1 MKRLINLNNNIF
13 EKIKTNKNTFGLM
26 GSILMNNIL
35 YMFLNTFMIAYFI
48 ALSNYNYT
56 LVSIYYIITF
66 VFIALS
72 FLILGKIIKN
82 KNQMHIHRI
91 GIILQSIYLLLIAF
105 LKENILDYYIY
116 LGIFPGIAQGFY
128 WASSHVLTNEHIGK
142 DSDKF
147 ISIKSVI
154 DKCLKILFPII
165 FGVSIE
171 LTSFSYIAKVVLILS
186 VLQLT
191 FSLLI
196 SDKSAIN
203 KKEYNLKEFCSKFKN
218 NKLLKK
224 YYKLVCCD
232 GVVSYLL
239 DTLITIIIVMTFK
252 TTISL
257 GFLTTIFSI
266 CSIISIFIY
275 QNKIKNKKRMLHIS
289 SIAMVLSVIL
299 LLITL
304 NKITVVI
311 YNLCAGLFLVLLRNT
326 AQARRYTIISNIKEV
341 EKDYLVEHQVL
352 SEIYLNVARI
362 LGYGI
367 LFIVSL
373 FNNVLVF
380 KLFLILVTIIIV
392 NHAKLLIELEK
403 TK

>member
-1 MKRLINLNNNIF
+1 M
-13 EKIKTNKNTFGLM
+13 
-26 GSILMNNIL
+26 
-35 YMFLNTFMIAYFI
+35 
-48 ALSNYNYT
+48 
-56 LVSIYYIITF
+56 
-66 VFIALS
+66 
-72 FLILGKIIKN
+72 
-82 KNQMHIHRI
+82 
-91 GIILQSIYLLLIAF
+91 
-105 LKENILDYYIY
+105 
-116 LGIFPGIAQGFY
+116 
-128 WASSHVLTNEHIGK
+128 
-142 DSDKF
+142 
-147 ISIKSVI
+147 
-154 DKCLKILFPII
+154 
-165 FGVSIE
+165 
-171 LTSFSYIAKVVLILS
+171 
-186 VLQLT
+186 
-191 FSLLI
+191 
-196 SDKSAIN
+196 
-203 KKEYNLKEFCSKFKN
+203 
-218 NKLLKK
+218 
-224 YYKLVCCD
+224 
-232 GVVSYLL
+232 VSYLL